1 MFTAIIINRQGV
13 QAAFP
18 LFDRSGEK
26 IDSLPLPRRGDLIV
40 APEFL
45 GCQIVEDIVFRL
57 DGSGIIHIK
66 VRRLDKS
73 DLKVGEKTDAEL
85 AQEVID
91 CANAADASPAP
102 APAPSEEYVISDI
115 DGRFYN
121 AATGDWERKCATRY
135 SFLTNL
141 PCVIFGPP
149 PRRETLTAAMNDAD
163 EVVYVNSENRGT
175 AWSEKWSQVAWK
187 MVGDDK
193 R

>member
-13 QAAFP
+13 KAVFP

-45 GCQIVEDIVFRL
+45 GCQVVEDIVFRL
-57 DGSGIIHIK
+57 DGSGLIHIK

-73 DLKVGEKTDAEL
+73 DLKVDEKTDAEL

-91 CANAADASPAP
+91 SANAADAAPVPSPND
-102 APAPSEEYVISDI
+102 EYVIMDI

-135 SFLTNL
+135 SFLTAL
-141 PCVIFGPP
+141 PCVIFGPS
-149 PRRETLTAAMNDAD
+149 PRRETLTACMNDAD
-163 EVVYVNSENRGT
+163 EVVYANSENRGV
-175 AWSEKWSQVAWK
+175 AWSEKWIEVAWK
-187 MVGDDK
+187 MVDHDK
-193 R
+193 G

>member
-13 QAAFP
+13 KAAFP

-26 IDSLPLPRRGDLIV
+26 IESLPLPRRGDLIG

-45 GCQIVEDIVFRL
+45 GYQVVEDIIFRL
-57 DGSGIIHIK
+57 DGSGLIYIK
-66 VRRLDKS
+66 VRRLDKG
-73 DLKVGEKTDAEL
+73 DLKVDEKTDAEL

-91 CANAADASPAP
+91 SANAAAPVP

-149 PRRETLTAAMNDAD
+149 PRRETLTACMNDAD
-163 EVVYVNSENRGT
+163 EVVYANSENRGV
-175 AWSEKWSQVAWK
+175 AWSEKWSEVAWK
-187 MVGDDK
+187 FVEE